1 VEELGSA
8 DVEALIEISFGERVV
23 TGNRRLQEGLGR
35 DCLEKVRLE
44 GVKKCND

>member
-23 TGNRRLQEGLGR
+23 TGNRRLQ
-35 DCLEKVRLE
+35 
-44 GVKKCND
+44 